1 VFVFS
6 TPHRYQIM
14 IRRVRV
20 DGYKSL
26 RNTELELSPL
36 TLIVGSN
43 ATGKSNLFDAL
54 RLLSRVV
61 TSYSLHEAFTV
72 HRGDPVEAFSYSEG
86 GLEALLH
93 KETARFTIEVDV
105 ELSQTVR
112 ARTEQLIERY
122 VSPSNRTTVRRSP
135 KKANITESLL
145 RYRVSISINPK
156 TGALRIEDEYLVALR
171 ETQDG
176 CLYPDEK
183 IRPFIEKI
191 GNRIYL
197 RMEGQDCSV
206 EYESGLSY
214 AVVSQPLYPPYYPH
228 LIALREELA
237 SWQFYYLEPHLM
249 REASPIKESYTITSF
264 GGDLAA
270 FYWTLQRTHPGQF
283 HNLEKTLQTF
293 IPTIEGIQ
301 TEVTK
306 DGLLRLKVTEDGIE
320 HSVKVV
326 SEGTLRLL
334 ALLAILSPQNPASVI
349 GIEEPENGVHPRR
362 LRHIARLLQNASE
375 KRQIIVNTHSAL
387 LLDYFDS
394 ERIGIV
400 QCFKKDG
407 GTHFRML
414 GQVERAFQRVGVGEA
429 TQESR
434 PSRRVMRG
442 DWG

>member
-1 VFVFS
+1 
-6 TPHRYQIM
+6 M
-14 IRRVRV
+14 IRRVRI

-26 RNTELELSPL
+26 HDIEIELSPL

-61 TSYSLHEAFTV
+61 TSLSLHEAFTD
-72 HRGDPVEAFSYSEG
+72 HRGDPLEAFSYSEG
-86 GLEALLH
+86 GLEALLQ
-93 KETARFTIEVDV
+93 KEKAQFTIEVDV
-105 ELSQTVR
+105 ELSQAIKT
-112 ARTEQLIERY
+112 RTEQLIERY
-122 VSPSNRTTVRRSP
+122 VSPSNRITVRRSP

-145 RYRVSISINPK
+145 RYRVSIFINPK

-176 CLYPDEK
+176 CLYPNEK

-197 RMEGQDCSV
+197 RMEGQDYSV

-249 REASPIKESYTITSF
+249 REASPIKESHTITPF

-270 FYWTLQRTHPGQF
+270 FYWTLQRTHLGQF
-283 HNLEKTLQTF
+283 CNIEKALQTF

-306 DGLLRLKVTEDGIE
+306 DGLLRLKVKEDGVE
-320 HSVKVV
+320 HSIKVV

-334 ALLAILSPQNPASVI
+334 ALLAILSPTNSASVV

-362 LRHIARLLQNASE
+362 LRHIALLLQNASR
-375 KRQIIVNTHSAL
+375 KRQVIVNTHSAL

-394 ERIGIV
+394 EEIRIV

-407 GTHFRML
+407 QTHFRVLSPMEELLRKPEL
-414 GQVERAFQRVGVGEA
+414 GKVLKETLPSERIL
-429 TQESR
+429 
-434 PSRRVMRG
+434 MG

>member
-1 VFVFS
+1 
-6 TPHRYQIM
+6 M
-14 IRRVRV
+14 LRRVHIQ
-20 DGYKSL
+20 GYKSL
-26 RNTELELSPL
+26 QNVELQLCPL
-36 TLIVGSN
+36 TLIIGPN

-54 RLLSRVV
+54 SLLSRIV
-61 TSYSLHEAFTV
+61 TSRSLHEAFDE
-72 HRGDPVEAFSYSEG
+72 HRGDPIEAFSYSEG
-86 GLEALLH
+86 GLEALLQ
-93 KETARFTIEVDV
+93 KEKATFTIEVDV
-105 ELSQTVR
+105 ELSQAIKT
-112 ARTEQLIERY
+112 RTEQLIERY

-197 RMEGQDCSV
+197 RMEGQDYSV

-214 AVVSQPLYPPYYPH
+214 AVASQPLYPPYYPH

-249 REASPIKESYTITSF
+249 REASPIKESHTITPF

-270 FYWTLQRTHPGQF
+270 FYWTLQRIHPGQF
-283 HNLEKTLQTF
+283 CNIEKTLQTF
-293 IPTIEGIQ
+293 IPTIDGIQ
-301 TEVTK
+301 IEVTK
-306 DGLLRLKVTEDGIE
+306 DGLLRLKIKEDGIE
-320 HSVKVV
+320 HSAKVV

-334 ALLAILSPQNPASVI
+334 ALLAILSPTNSASVV

-362 LRHIARLLQNASE
+362 LRHIALLLQNASR
-375 KRQIIVNTHSAL
+375 KRQVIVNTHSAL

-394 ERIGIV
+394 EEIRIV

-407 GTHFRML
+407 QTLFRVLSPMEEL
-414 GQVERAFQRVGVGEA
+414 LRKPEAGKVLKETLPSERIL
-429 TQESR
+429 
-434 PSRRVMRG
+434 MG